1 MNECYY
7 YLLFISL
14 FSSFQY
20 SLSYENDFSIYLPN
34 ITIQHVCENDLLF
47 IKCLN
52 INETIQI
59 IRSMYGRTSQRI
71 CNKDLT
77 YRFFDKTCANI
88 EQSKYQTKL
97 R

>member
-1 MNECYY
+1 MNEYY
-7 YLLFISL
+7 YSLFILSL

-20 SLSYENDFSIYLPN
+20 SLLDKNLQKSLSIHLSN
-34 ITIQHVCENDLLF
+34 ITIRHVCENDLLL

-71 CNKDLT
+71 CNNDFQ
-77 YRFFDKTCANI
+77 YRFF
-88 EQSKYQTKL
+88 
-97 R
+97 